1 MFSTI
6 SEIVAFV
13 ADLVVILFFGSV
25 MVQEAIRATK
35 ERGMAD
41 DDEYEEREPTDAPP
55 AEDVED
61 IFPLRYS
68 KDEGEDVE
76 ENGKNAD
83 KKL

>member
-41 DDEYEEREPTDAPP
+41 DEEPTDAPP

-76 ENGKNAD
+76 ENGENAD

>member
-41 DDEYEEREPTDAPP
+41 EEYEGREPTDAP
-55 AEDVED
+55 AEDVEE

-68 KDEGEDVE
+68 KGDGKDDGE
-76 ENGKNAD
+76 NAD
-83 KKL
+83 E

>member
-25 MVQEAIRATK
+25 MVQEAIRATR

-41 DDEYEEREPTDAPP
+41 DEEYGGREPTDAPP
-55 AEDVED
+55 ADDVED
-61 IFPLRYS
+61 IFPLRYQT
-68 KDEGEDVE
+68 DEGEDVE

>member
-1 MFSTI
+1 MFSAI
-6 SEIVAFV
+6 AEVMAFV

-41 DDEYEEREPTDAPP
+41 EEYEGREPTDAPS

-61 IFPLRYS
+61 IFPLRYQT
-68 KDEGEDVE
+68 DEGEDVE
-76 ENGKNAD
+76 ENGDRAD
-83 KKL
+83 KKQ